1 MEFTHVLFFLL
12 VDAKSLICAIFERL
26 LFSHFLK
33 EKKNN
38 LTSLRSSEKS
48 HRFSDTKGLSK
59 RDWGL
64 EKLSFFFCSFR
75 HFDEWELF
83 PFGCIISHLQR
94 ATFVCSS
101 MKFCRLYTYIRSK
114 SSVPCSFWLTILGA
128 KIWKNAILGIPQD
141 S

>member
-1 MEFTHVLFFLL
+1 MGVNFLNISSFQKIHILCTFCAALYKSWNLPTYYSFLL

-48 HRFSDTKGLSK
+48 NRFSDTKGLSK

-64 EKLSFFFCSFR
+64 EKLSFFFCSSR

-94 ATFVCSS
+94 ATFIRSS
-101 MKFCRLYTYIRSK
+101 MKFCRLYFT
-114 SSVPCSFWLTILGA
+114 
-128 KIWKNAILGIPQD
+128 
-141 S
+141 